1 MGDFAPRR
9 FDFGKPA
16 VCQQP
21 ITHAGKEYKPGDAFP
36 YEQLGLSKLQMYGF
50 WLALLVDFPAAEA
63 SQAAPSSAKKQ
74 RAAR

>member
-1 MGDFAPRR
+1 MGDFAPRV

-21 ITHAGKEYKPGDAFP
+21 ITHGGKDYKPGDAFP

-50 WLALLVDFPAAEA
+50 WLTSLVDFRDETPVP
-63 SQAAPSSAKKQ
+63 QTKKQQ